1 MIKYE
6 VWNNEDNNNLM
17 TQVGEKLNQNYFA
30 VPFLVIGD
38 EIIVGYNSS
47 KDNYIKNR
55 IIEEY
60 NNVEYIDIVKQI
72 TSS

>member
-6 VWNNEDNNNLM
+6 VWYNEDNNNLM

-30 VPFLVIGD
+30 VLFLVIGD
-38 EIIVGYNSS
+38 EIIVGYNFS